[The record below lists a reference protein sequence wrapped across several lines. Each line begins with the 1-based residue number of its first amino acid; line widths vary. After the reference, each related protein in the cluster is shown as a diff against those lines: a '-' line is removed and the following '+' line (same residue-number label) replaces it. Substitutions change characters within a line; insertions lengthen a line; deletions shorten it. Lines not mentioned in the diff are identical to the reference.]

1 MWTFADGYAH
11 RVSKFEGRRAV
22 VLGTGGLSRE
32 MAQLLT
38 QIDDVPNFMGFVAE
52 RGCSE
57 GEGHYPATI
66 GDDDWLVAQAGTA
79 QSPLVV
85 LGAGF
90 PTARRRMWDMA
101 AGAGLEVLGL
111 VHPTAVVD
119 PDRVELGA
127 GAVICAGVVIT
138 CEVSIGDGAI
148 VNWNATIGHDA
159 RIGRFTVVNPG
170 ANISGNVD
178 VGDGVLVGAGA
189 VILQGLKIGDGAT
202 IGAGAVVTKDVVA
215 GQTVVGVPARVVE
228 SL

>member
-1 MWTFADGYAH
+1 MRTFADGYAQ

-22 VLGTGGLSRE
+22 VLGTGGLARE

-38 QIDDVPNFMGFVAE
+38 QIDDAPNFMGFVAE

-57 GEGHYPATI
+57 VGGHDSATI

-101 AGAGLEVLGL
+101 TGAGLEVLGL

>member
-1 MWTFADGYAH
+1 M
-11 RVSKFEGRRAV
+11 

-38 QIDDVPNFMGFVAE
+38 QIVDVPNFMGFVAE

-66 GDDDWLVAQAGTA
+66 GD
-79 QSPLVV
+79 
-85 LGAGF
+85 
-90 PTARRRMWDMA
+90 
-101 AGAGLEVLGL
+101 
-111 VHPTAVVD
+111 
-119 PDRVELGA
+119 
-127 GAVICAGVVIT
+127 GVV
-138 CEVSIGDGAI
+138 

-178 VGDGVLVGAGA
+178 VGDGVLVGAGD
-189 VILQGLKIGDGAT
+189 VILQGLRIGDGAT
-202 IGAGAVVTKDVVA
+202 VGAGAVVTKDVAA